1 MLQMKEVLLCVD
13 FVGETDPGDIRL
25 MFEKEIF
32 PNNSKTNIYIHI
44 YRALLALL
52 MFFLYCYFSSNS
64 Y

>member
-32 PNNSKTNIYIHI
+32 PNNSKTNIY
-44 YRALLALL
+44 RDLLALL
-52 MFFLYCYFSSNS
+52 MTCFFVLLLFQ
-64 Y
+64 